1 VGVYQWLDKN
11 AASFDSK
18 SDWWCKKKTADLGYV
33 YQYDEPTRYTDKNNE
48 TEACVVYWRGT
59 TTTEVLCLDDQLC
72 SQKFPFVCEKC
83 T

>member
-1 VGVYQWLDKN
+1 VGVYQWLDAN
-11 AASFDSK
+11 AASFDST
-18 SDWWCKKKTADLGYV
+18 SHWWCKKSTVDLGYA

-59 TTTEVLCLDDQLC
+59 TTTEVLCLDDEFC
-72 SQKFPFVCEKC
+72 SKEFPFVCEKC